1 MEPTMKYP
9 FNIRSFFTDQECKR
23 IGGGLELWRGYFQ
36 SVRPA
41 IGRILINIDISTG
54 MSVFIS
60 RDTDGFSD
68 VSQCINLVN

>member
-1 MEPTMKYP
+1 MKYP

-54 MSVFIS
+54 MSAFLVSCETRRF
-60 RDTDGFSD
+60 FD
-68 VSQCINLVN
+68 VSQCINLAD